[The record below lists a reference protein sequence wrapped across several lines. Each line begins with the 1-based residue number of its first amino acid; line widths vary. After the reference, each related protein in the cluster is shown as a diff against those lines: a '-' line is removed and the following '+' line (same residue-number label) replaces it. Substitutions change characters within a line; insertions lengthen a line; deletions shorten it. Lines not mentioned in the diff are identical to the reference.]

1 MVYDAAHLLSL
12 CSIVVS
18 ALYLYLGGYILR
30 SNPRERLNQIFSA
43 ICLSFF
49 FWSFAYTFL
58 PGAPSKEHAWV
69 WYRISACGWTLT
81 PSLLLH
87 FFILLSGHDRW
98 LRRRWVIPII
108 YLPGLYFLALAWFGH
123 VGVVDFVST
132 RFGWSDVYG
141 PLTFSFAM
149 FLLYFPSSI
158 LLGLYLV
165 WRWGRRSELIAQRRE
180 AQFIVATGVPV
191 LAAVAASGIFMPWM
205 GIRVPPEV
213 AHLIAPVWVLA
224 IWYSVAAYRLML
236 MTPAGVA
243 SDILRTMAD
252 AVLLLSREQRIITVN
267 EAAEELLES
276 PGAQLRGE
284 SIHDL
289 FETEDD
295 VETRAVHR
303 LLSGSKSRNLEL
315 RYRSPRGDLVPV
327 RVSASEVEDRHGQI
341 VGQVLVLR
349 DIREQ
354 KEVEAQLEH
363 LATHDT
369 LTGLPNRSILHD
381 RLQRALDRAG
391 REKRPFA
398 LLMFDLDGLKAIND
412 TYGQKIGDIVLQS
425 TARRLMQATRGLD
438 TVCRLGGD
446 EFMILVEDLLESGD
460 SDLVARRILDAFHE
474 PIGAGSHAIS
484 VTASVGIS
492 IYPFDG
498 LDPETLVKKAD
509 LALSSSKQ
517 RETGGFQFYAPRMDA
532 VNRERTRMEQ
542 GLRLALARDELYLV
556 YQPLVELQTGQIAG
570 VEALLRWRSAEM
582 GLIGPN
588 KFIPVAERCGLIVP
602 IGQWVLESACQTNRQ
617 WQQEG
622 LPPFPVSVNISA
634 KQLQGEDFVDIVEGV
649 LRRTGLSPQLL
660 ELELTESTAMGDVQR
675 SREVLN
681 RLKDLGV
688 RIVIDDFGT
697 GYSSLVRMKL
707 IPMDAVKVDRSFIE
721 NIAED
726 PRDRA
731 LVMAI
736 VALARNLGVE
746 VVAEGV
752 ETREQLEILRS
763 FEGQP
768 VDMFHCDKIQG
779 NFFSSPVSPREIPD
793 LIQRHRHHAASRSW
807 YRRHRAGGRVS

>member
-1 MVYDAAHLLSL
+1 VVYDAVHLLSL

-30 SNPRERLNQIFSA
+30 SNPRERLNQVFSA

-58 PGAPSKEHAWV
+58 PGAAGKEQV
-69 WYRISACGWTLT
+69 WIWFRISAVGWTLT

-87 FFILLSGHDRW
+87 FFVLLAGHEGW
-98 LRRRWVIPII
+98 LERRWVLPAI
-108 YLPGLYFLALAWFGH
+108 YLPGAYFLVQAWVGE
-123 VGVVDFVST
+123 VGVVDFVAT
-132 RFGWSDVYG
+132 RYGWSDVYG
-141 PLTFSFAM
+141 PLSVNFALY
-149 FLLYFPSSI
+149 LLFFPSAI
-158 LLGLYLV
+158 LLGLALV
-165 WRWGRRSELIAQRRE
+165 WRWGRKSDLIAQRRE
-180 AQFIVATGVPV
+180 AQFIVLTGVPV
-191 LAAVAASGIFMPWM
+191 LGAVTASGILLPWM
-205 GIRVPPEV
+205 GLRTPPEV

-252 AVLLLSREQRIITVN
+252 AVLLLSREQRIITLN
-267 EAAEELLES
+267 EAAEDLLES
-276 PGAQLRGE
+276 PEGVLKGE
-284 SIHDL
+284 SIHEL
-289 FETEDD
+289 FEMEDE
-295 VETRAVHR
+295 VETQAVQR
-303 LLSGSKSRNLEL
+303 LLSGRRSRNLEL
-315 RYRSPRGDLVPV
+315 RYRSPRGDLIPV

-354 KEVEAQLEH
+354 REAEAQLEH
-363 LATHDT
+363 LATHDV

-391 REKRPFA
+391 RDKRPFA

-425 TARRLMQATRGLD
+425 TARRLTQATRGLD

-446 EFMILVEDLLESGD
+446 EFMVLVEDLLESGD
-460 SDLVARRILDAFHE
+460 SDLVARRILDAFDA

-484 VTASVGIS
+484 VTASLGIS

-509 LALSSSKQ
+509 LALSCSKQ

-542 GLRLALARDELYLV
+542 GLRLALTRDELYLV
-556 YQPLVELQTGQIAG
+556 YQPLVELQTGRIAG

-602 IGQWVLESACQTNRQ
+602 IGQWVLETACRTNRE
-617 WQQEG
+617 WQAKG
-622 LPPFPVSVNISA
+622 LPWFPVSVNISA
-634 KQLQGEDFVDIVEGV
+634 KQLQSEDFLDVVEDI

-660 ELELTESTAMGDVQR
+660 ELELTESTAMADVQQ
-675 SREVLN
+675 SREVLS

-707 IPMDAVKVDRSFIE
+707 LPMDAVKVDRSFIE

-752 ETREQLEILRS
+752 ETREQLEVLRS
-763 FEGQP
+763 FQSQP
-768 VDMFHCDKIQG
+768 SDMFHCDKIQG
-779 NFFSSPVSPREIPD
+779 NFFSGPIAPGEIPD
-793 LIQRHRHHAASRSW
+793 LFLRHRQQTPGRSW
-807 YRRHRAGGRVS
+807 YRRHIAGGGR

>member
-1 MVYDAAHLLSL
+1 MVYDAVHLLSL

-30 SNPRERLNQIFSA
+30 SNPRERLNQVFSA

-58 PGAPSKEHAWV
+58 PGAAGKEQVWAWFRV
-69 WYRISACGWTLT
+69 SAVGWTLT
-81 PSLLLH
+81 PSMLLH
-87 FFILLSGHDRW
+87 FFILLAGHERW
-98 LRRRWVIPII
+98 LERRWVLPAI
-108 YLPGLYFLALAWFGH
+108 YLPGVYFLVQAWIGE
-123 VGVVDFVST
+123 VGVVDFVAT
-132 RFGWSDVYG
+132 RYGWSDVYG
-141 PLTFSFAM
+141 PLTVNLALY
-149 FLLYFPSSI
+149 LLFFPSAI
-158 LLGLYLV
+158 LLGLALV
-165 WRWGRRSELIAQRRE
+165 WRWGRKSDLIAQRRE
-180 AQFIVATGVPV
+180 AQFIVLTGVPV
-191 LAAVAASGIFMPWM
+191 LGAVAASGILLPWM
-205 GIRVPPEV
+205 GLRTPPEV

-224 IWYSVAAYRLML
+224 VWYSVAAYRLML
-236 MTPAGVA
+236 MTPASVA

-252 AVLLLSREQRIITVN
+252 AVLLLSREQRIITLN
-267 EAAEELLES
+267 EAAEDLLES
-276 PGAQLRGE
+276 PGSLLKGE
-284 SIHDL
+284 SIHEL
-289 FETEDD
+289 FEMEDE
-295 VETRAVHR
+295 VETQAVQR
-303 LLSGSKSRNLEL
+303 LLSGRRSRNLEL
-315 RYRSPRGDLVPV
+315 RYRSPRGDLIPV

-354 KEVEAQLEH
+354 REAEAQLEH
-363 LATHDT
+363 LATHDV

-391 REKRPFA
+391 RDKRPFA

-412 TYGQKIGDIVLQS
+412 TYGQKVGDIVLKS
-425 TARRLMQATRGLD
+425 TARRLTQATRGLD

-446 EFMILVEDLLESGD
+446 EFMVLVEDLLESGD
-460 SDLVARRILDAFHE
+460 SDLVARRILDAFDA
-474 PIGAGSHAIS
+474 PIGAGNHAIS
-484 VTASVGIS
+484 VTASLGIS

-509 LALSSSKQ
+509 LALSCSKQ

-542 GLRLALARDELYLV
+542 GLRLALTRDELYLV
-556 YQPLVELQTGQIAG
+556 YQPLVELQTGRIAG

-602 IGQWVLESACQTNRQ
+602 IGQWVLETACRTNRE
-617 WQQEG
+617 WQAQG
-622 LPPFPVSVNISA
+622 LPWFPVSVNISA
-634 KQLQGEDFVDIVEGV
+634 KQLQSEDFLDVVEDI

-660 ELELTESTAMGDVQR
+660 ELELTESTAMADVQQ
-675 SREVLN
+675 SREVLS

-707 IPMDAVKVDRSFIE
+707 MPMDAVKVDRSFIE

-752 ETREQLEILRS
+752 ETREQLEVLRS
-763 FEGQP
+763 FQGQP
-768 VDMFHCDKIQG
+768 IDMFHCDKIQG
-779 NFFSSPVSPREIPD
+779 NFFSGPIAPGEIPD
-793 LIQRHRHHAASRSW
+793 LFQRHGQQNPGRSW
-807 YRRHRAGGRVS
+807 YQRHNAGGGR